1 MPELEPRYAC
11 PVCLGATMVKLQ
23 FLSTPDL
30 QLDHCQRCGG
40 IWFDAGEVSQLRS
53 CRPQAL
59 WGQVMLRDD
68 AYHMTC
74 HSCHGR
80 MPRNAD
86 ACPACHWANILDC
99 PVCSKSLRPLTHQG
113 LKLDACETCQGVWF
127 DQIELAELWN
137 LKLEALAPSTR
148 SSGSSHTA
156 GDTAGMFV
164 DVLIFSPELVDTGIQ
179 AAVQGGEA
187 VVHVTAEVISSTSS
201 AVGAAAEGAGEAAS
215 TLFETIAD
223 IIGSIFS

>member
-1 MPELEPRYAC
+1 MSELEPRYAC

-23 FLSTPDL
+23 FASASGL

-40 IWFDAGEVSQLRS
+40 IWFDAGEVSQLRG

-59 WGQVMLRDD
+59 WRQVVLRDD

-74 HSCHGR
+74 HACTGR

-86 ACPACHWANILDC
+86 ACPVCDWPNILDC
-99 PVCSKSLRPLTHQG
+99 PVCSKPLRPLAYQG
-113 LKLDACETCQGVWF
+113 LKLDVCAACKGVWF

-137 LKLEALAPSTR
+137 LQLASLASSPHASDST
-148 SSGSSHTA
+148 HTA

-164 DVLIFSPELVDTGIQ
+164 DVMIFSSGLVDTGVE
-179 AAVQGGEA
+179 AAIHGGEA
-187 VVHVTAEVISSTSS
+187 VVHITAEVISN
-201 AVGAAAEGAGEAAS
+201 APNVAGAAAEGAGEVAS
-215 TLFETIAD
+215 TFFETIAE
-223 IIGSIFS
+223 IIGGIFS

>member
-23 FLSTPDL
+23 FVSTPGL
-30 QLDHCQRCGG
+30 QLDHCRRCGG
-40 IWFDAGEVSQLRS
+40 IWFDAGEVPLLRR

-59 WGQVMLRDD
+59 WRQVVLRDD

-74 HSCHGR
+74 HSCLGR

-86 ACPACHWANILDC
+86 ACPACSWMNILDC
-99 PVCSKSLRPLTHQG
+99 PVCLKPLRPLAYQG
-113 LKLDACETCQGVWF
+113 LKLDTCQVCKGVWF

-137 LKLEALAPSTR
+137 LRLASQASPAR
-148 SSGSSHTA
+148 LGDASHTTA
-156 GDTAGMFV
+156 DTAGMFV
-164 DVLIFSPELVDTGIQ
+164 DVLIYSPGALDTIAH
-179 AAVQGGEA
+179 AAVHGGEA
-187 VVHVTAEVISSTSS
+187 MVHITAE
-201 AVGAAAEGAGEAAS
+201 AVSNTPNVVGSAAEGASEVAS
-215 TLFETIAD
+215 TLFETIAE